1 MRSIS
6 SDSKVVQSSNISVEK
21 CETKCLS
28 SFMLCVNWRHG
39 FDLVLVDIVKIIFW
53 GISVELSANNKRR
66 RRINVPVTNQQL
78 SSITSIL
85 IRNTISVPR
94 SCQRLLPDIEPNS
107 LLLLLLPE
115 LLLVLLVVVTT

>member
-1 MRSIS
+1 
-6 SDSKVVQSSNISVEK
+6 
-21 CETKCLS
+21 
-28 SFMLCVNWRHG
+28 MLCVNWRHG
-39 FDLVLVDIVKIIFW
+39 FDLVLVDIVKIILW

-66 RRINVPVTNQQL
+66 RRINRVVPVTNQQL
-78 SSITSIL
+78 SSITV